1 MSEIKKLVDE
11 FKPKIRNSYG
21 NRRMNLY
28 KSFFERMKNIA
39 YPPLTKEEE
48 EIALAIGKESIEK
61 AIEAAVE
68 EATEK
73 K

>member
-39 YPPLTKEEE
+39 YPPLPKEEIVE
-48 EIALAIGKESIEK
+48 EIIEEQ
-61 AIEAAVE
+61 IEEAVK

-73 K
+73 